1 MLPFPH
7 IFAFFTHF
15 LFPTTIYHHQHHQHS
30 TIMSS
35 DNKNTFPCLNNT
47 NWGQWADNMEA
58 YLSTKELWEYVD
70 GSCVQPRLVDPTKPT
85 LEEKKEL
92 SDWRRKS
99 ARASGEIWLGLE
111 DSQKV
116 HVKDLKGDPVAMWK
130 KLESVHLPKT
140 SWSPFQCL

>member
-1 MLPFPH
+1 MLPLPH
-7 IFAFFTHF
+7 ISLFSPIFHF
-15 LFPTTIYHHQHHQHS
+15 LPPSIT

-35 DNKNTFPCLNNT
+35 DNKNTCPCLNNT

-70 GSCVQPRLVDPTKPT
+70 GSCVQPSLVDPTKPS

-116 HVKDLKGDPVAMWK
+116 HVKDLKGDPVAMWR
-130 KLESVHLPKT
+130 KLESVHLQKHPGAR
-140 SWSPFQCL
+140 FNDYDALFNI